1 MSASC
6 GSLSLI
12 PDLCFAWPFLH
23 MNSIA
28 TSIAY
33 FPLGEALKKRGLITS
48 SDLEKALAI
57 QTQRGGLVGSILVRL
72 GAISEEKLLPVLAEQ
87 LGMSLLCW
95 EDIHL
100 HIATLNRT
108 MQTSGLSFEWFLDQQ
123 VVAWEAPD
131 GIIHCAAR
139 NPNDSYL
146 QEALSLAF
154 QSHSFSWHLI
164 RSQDLERLL
173 KAIQDDALTDRK
185 NDSDYLRELAEEAP
199 VIELVN
205 NIITQAIEQGA
216 SDIHLEPEDSQFFVR
231 YRIDAV
237 LQTRMT
243 LPRQRFD
250 AVASRIKL
258 VSGMDIAER
267 RLPQDGRITTRGGGT
282 EMDIRVSSV
291 PGVHGESIVMRLL
304 PKERKDLRLERLG
317 MATDHLQRFTH
328 WVQEP
333 HGIILVTGPTG
344 SGKSTT
350 LYAALA
356 ATNDRRRKIIT
367 VEDPVEY
374 QMEGITQIQ
383 AHSEIGYDFA
393 RALRAILRQDPDVVM
408 IGEIRD
414 SETARIAVQASLT
427 GHMVLSTLH
436 TNDSLSAF
444 PRLIDMGI
452 EPFLVASS
460 VKAVLAQRLVRR
472 VCDHCSRPTHIP
484 EALKPTFHD
493 LLNRFP
499 GLLPPLPRFKEA
511 VGCTHCHGMG
521 YRGRVGIYELAEM
534 TPPLRDGVSHRLSA
548 SELTKLAKSEGF
560 RSLREDGL
568 IKAWEGVTTVEEV
581 LRVTGTGELED

>member
-1 MSASC
+1 MNEQAA
-6 GSLSLI
+6 I
-12 PDLCFAWPFLH
+12 PSWR
-23 MNSIA
+23 
-28 TSIAY
+28 
-33 FPLGEALKKRGLITS
+33 PLGDMLQEKTLIS
-48 SDLEKALAI
+48 KSDLEKALVI
-57 QTQRGGLVGSILVRL
+57 QQQFGGRLGSILVRL
-72 GAISEEKLLPVLAEQ
+72 GAISEDSLLPVLSDQ
-87 LGMSLLCW
+87 LDMDLLHAD
-95 EDIHL
+95 DIPTKSS
-100 HIATLNRT
+100 ATTQT
-108 MQTSGLSFEWFLDQQ
+108 MQASGLSFDWFLDQQ
-123 VVAWEAPD
+123 VAAWETAD

-139 NPNDSYL
+139 NPLDGYL
-146 QEALSLAF
+146 QETLSAAF
-154 QSHSFSWHLI
+154 PEHTITWHLI
-164 RSQDLERLL
+164 RIQDLERLI
-173 KAIQDDALTDRK
+173 KTIQDGTSADRTD
-185 NDSDYLRELAEEAP
+185 DSAYLRELAEEAP

-216 SDIHLEPEDSQFFVR
+216 SDIHLEPEEDAFLVR

-243 LPRQRFD
+243 LPRQRYD

-267 RLPQDGRITTRGGGT
+267 RLPQDGRISTRGGGT
-282 EMDIRVSSV
+282 EMDVRVSSV

-304 PKERKDLRLERLG
+304 PKERKDLRLDRLG
-317 MATDHLQRFTH
+317 MAADHLQQFTR
-328 WVQEP
+328 WVHEP

-356 ATNDRRRKIIT
+356 ATNDRSRKIIT

-374 QMEGITQIQ
+374 KMEGVTQIQ

-444 PRLIDMGI
+444 PRLIDMGV

-472 VCDHCSRPTHIP
+472 ICEHCSHPATPSARLT
-484 EALKPTFHD
+484 PTFND
-493 LLNRFP
+493 LRQRFP
-499 GLLPPLPRFKEA
+499 ELMAEAPRFREA
-511 VGCTHCHGMG
+511 TGCPRCHGTG

-534 TPPLRDGVSHRLSA
+534 TPPLQDAVAQRISVG
-548 SELTKLAKSEGF
+548 ELTGLARGEGF

-568 IKAWEGVTTVEEV
+568 IKAWAGATSVDEV
-581 LRVTGTGELED
+581 LRVTGAGALED